1 MIVRSKMLA
10 LVFLLGA
17 LLVGGTL
24 GFTSARLFGSGRYA
38 PAERR
43 QEGRE
48 ALADRLELTEA
59 QRAQLDSILDRRHRD
74 ITTVMA
80 PVRPRLDSIRVRTRG
95 EIMKML
101 TDEQRAEFQRILEEH
116 EARDSAEKA
125 ERRPHAG
132 RAP

>member
-1 MIVRSKMLA
+1 MVRSKALA

-24 GFTSARLFGSGRYA
+24 GFTSARLLGTGRDG
-38 PAERR
+38 PGERR

-48 ALADRLELTEA
+48 ALADQLGLTAA

-74 ITTVMA
+74 ITAVMA
-80 PVRPRLDSIRVRTRG
+80 PVRPRLDSIRLRARG

-101 TDEQRAEFQRILEEH
+101 SDGQRAEFQRILDEQQ
-116 EARDSAEKA
+116 RDSARE
-125 ERRPHAG
+125 AG
-132 RAP
+132 HWKRAGGHR